1 MTNEQ
6 MRGAAQHIKYELDA
20 FVHAFRAMSVHRTK
34 PPLDSLLEECFL
46 LHFRILWEF
55 FHRKAS
61 SRHSDDIRA
70 TAFVSKI
77 YPSAPSITELHD
89 RANKLLAHLTLGR
102 LELPGFTLEE
112 TEAIREHIR
121 VTWLAFGTDLSA
133 EQKTWFARNPL
144 GERRFPQVEAWQA
157 L

>member
-6 MRGAAQHIKYELDA
+6 MRAAAQHIKYELDA
-20 FVHAFRAMSVHRTK
+20 FVHAFRAMLAHRTR

-55 FHRKAS
+55 FHLGTS
-61 SRHSDDIRA
+61 SRYPDDIRA
-70 TAFVSKI
+70 AAFVGKT
-77 YPSAPSITELHD
+77 YPSAPLITTLHD

-102 LELPGFTLEE
+102 LGLPGFTMQDV
-112 TEAIREHIR
+112 EAIREHIR
-121 VTWLAFGTDLSA
+121 LTCVAFGNDLSA
-133 EQKTWFARNPL
+133 EQKLWFAKNPL
-144 GERRFPQVEAWQA
+144 GERRFPKVEAWQV